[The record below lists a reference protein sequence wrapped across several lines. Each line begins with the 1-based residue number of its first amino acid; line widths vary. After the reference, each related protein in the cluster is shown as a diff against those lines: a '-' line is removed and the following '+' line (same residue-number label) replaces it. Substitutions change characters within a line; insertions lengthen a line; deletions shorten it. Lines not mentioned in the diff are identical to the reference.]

1 MIQLIELLRLLAPY
15 VEIERGGSDGSIQQ
29 RERLYEVAEFMV
41 KRVEGDF
48 VEIGCLHGSTTV
60 LFAQVAQRFDRR
72 VLAID
77 PWQIGTQNC
86 EGGEYEIFLRTIKP
100 YANIVD
106 VVRES
111 SAAPEVVARLKRTEI
126 AFAFVD
132 GLHEYNACLQDI
144 QSVHHAYLIAV
155 DDTNGWS
162 KEVARA
168 FKEGAREKT
177 QISNPNFRESYL
189 L

>member
-1 MIQLIELLRLLAPY
+1 MIQLVELLRLLTPY

-29 RERLYEVAEFMV
+29 RERLYEVAEFMA

-60 LFAQVAQRFDRR
+60 LFAEVARRFDRR

-86 EGGEYEIFLRTIKP
+86 EGGEYEIFLKTTEPHLDIVEVYRKP
-100 YANIVD
+100 
-106 VVRES
+106 S
-111 SAAPEVVARLKRTEI
+111 QAPEIIAMLREREI

-162 KEVARA
+162 EEVARA
-168 FKEGAREKT
+168 FKEGAGAKT
-177 QISNPNFRESYL
+177 QIMNPNFRESYL